1 MILSNGKELKI
12 RLDFIISFLCVCFL
26 HEGDAS
32 HFTNIVVILI
42 IHAYAMFIFLE
53 NTLSY
58 FIYFAVVTGLIE
70 FTELNQFSYPLIYL
84 LEFQNFQK
92 KNVIAL
98 KIISMNVREVNLG
111 TRITSTQISSF
122 HSIPN

>member
-1 MILSNGKELKI
+1 MRRS
-12 RLDFIISFLCVCFL
+12 
-26 HEGDAS
+26 AP
-32 HFTNIVVILI
+32 HFTNIACNINNTCICNV
-42 IHAYAMFIFLE
+42 YFLE

-92 KNVIAL
+92 RIFIAL
-98 KIISMNVREVNLG
+98 KIISMNVREK
-111 TRITSTQISSF
+111 
-122 HSIPN
+122 

>member
-1 MILSNGKELKI
+1 MREMPLTSHT
-12 RLDFIISFLCVCFL
+12 L
-26 HEGDAS
+26 H
-32 HFTNIVVILI
+32 VILI